1 MGVRVRPV
9 LAHRD
14 ESGLAGGLVVR
25 RTGPARCTLHVRSSV
40 AHCMYE
46 RDASKAR
53 CIHSLAGLPLI
64 SQNGILSGQIGHG
77 ILSRRPKIGCL
88 QRDQAF
94 WAGGT
99 PSGLG
104 GTPISPASLS
114 TTVSCF
120 HICSAVFNF
129 VELTIYIFKGIHN
142 TLLFVSHFKGE
153 ICHIFVIWRETPC
166 GLNDQLINLFEHF
179 VNAPSVPSY
188 KTFWKFNLNS
198 QNIL

>member
-25 RTGPARCTLHVRSSV
+25 RMGPAGPIRCTLHVRSSV

-46 RDASKAR
+46 RDAGKAR

-88 QRDQAF
+88 QRDDQRTR
-94 WAGGT
+94 WH
-99 PSGLG
+99 S
-104 GTPISPASLS
+104 
-114 TTVSCF
+114 
-120 HICSAVFNF
+120 H
-129 VELTIYIFKGIHN
+129 LTCIFKYN
-142 TLLFVSHFKGE
+142 RVLLSHLLSP
-153 ICHIFVIWRETPC
+153 HAM
-166 GLNDQLINLFEHF
+166 L
-179 VNAPSVPSY
+179 
-188 KTFWKFNLNS
+188 S
-198 QNIL
+198 QNRHYDFTRDNVLFQLYLKIIVNTS